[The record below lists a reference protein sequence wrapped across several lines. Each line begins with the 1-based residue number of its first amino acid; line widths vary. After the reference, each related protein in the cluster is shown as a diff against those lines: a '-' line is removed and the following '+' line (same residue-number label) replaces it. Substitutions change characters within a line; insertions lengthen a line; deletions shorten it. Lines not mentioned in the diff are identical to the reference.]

1 MWPTSRA
8 TYRTEYISLNNKL
21 IGQPSR
27 QSWNCHQ
34 ETNEK
39 WFNYRSSCINCALQN
54 DEDVYWVSIGHYEA
68 VAVGDW
74 WYWVSRGHLCLYILN
89 NVKIWTGVTDALL
102 THSLTHRLW
111 KINATQL
118 LIKYKSGALVTQYGE
133 GEAPWAL
140 HRNLAILE
148 DVNILFERA
157 LDPVPMI
164 HLNTNNIHSP
174 MRTIWTLMAT
184 IWGMVVPM
192 CSAIFFFSNF
202 VSSPPLPRRR
212 ACWIRLCR
220 IL

>member
-1 MWPTSRA
+1 MTDSPSLDNRLMWPTSRA

-34 ETNEK
+34 QTNEK
-39 WFNYRSSCINCALQN
+39 WFNYRSSWINCALQN

-111 KINATQL
+111 KIMRLSSLYSAQSGDLDRCYRCITDSLTDWQL
-118 LIKYKSGALVTQYGE
+118 WEIELL
-133 GEAPWAL
+133 
-140 HRNLAILE
+140 
-148 DVNILFERA
+148 
-157 LDPVPMI
+157 
-164 HLNTNNIHSP
+164 
-174 MRTIWTLMAT
+174 
-184 IWGMVVPM
+184 
-192 CSAIFFFSNF
+192 
-202 VSSPPLPRRR
+202 SSL
-212 ACWIRLCR
+212 
-220 IL
+220 